1 MKINPTTMK
10 IDSTLIFLNITAQFS
25 VLDGLCK
32 GESLFQAIIGNDG
45 NKNGKLMIEELE
57 PMDISNI
64 TFAGNEINITQ
75 YGFDYNKFKEW
86 SGQVNN
92 LFNCDISDLIYKDAA
107 ANVDKK
113 ALLEYINKIYIPN
126 PTNSA
131 SDCDCECNGC
141 C

>member
-32 GESLFQAIIGNDG
+32 GESLFQAIIGDNGD
-45 NKNGKLMIEELE
+45 KNGKLMLEELE

-64 TFAGNEINITQ
+64 TFAGNKIDVTGAH
-75 YGFDYNKFKEW
+75 YDKFKEW
-86 SGQVNN
+86 SGQVDN

-107 ANVDKK
+107 ANVDTK
-113 ALLEYINKIYIPN
+113 ALLKYIDKIYIPS

-131 SDCDCECNGC
+131 SDCDCECNGSC
-141 C
+141 

>member
-1 MKINPTTMK
+1 MK
-10 IDSTLIFLNITAQFS
+10 IDSALIFLNITAQFS

-32 GESLFQAIIGNDG
+32 GESLFQAIIGDNGD
-45 NKNGKLMIEELE
+45 KNGKLMLEELE

-64 TFAGNEINITQ
+64 TFAGNEINIT
-75 YGFDYNKFKEW
+75 GADYSKFKEW
-86 SGQVNN
+86 SEQVDN

-113 ALLEYINKIYIPN
+113 ALLEYINKIYIPS
-126 PTNSA
+126 PTNSE
-131 SDCDCECNGC
+131 SDCNCNGC

>member
-10 IDSTLIFLNITAQFS
+10 IDSALIFLNITAQFS

-32 GESLFQAIIGNDG
+32 GESLFQAIIGDNGD
-45 NKNGKLMIEELE
+45 KNGKLMLEELE

-64 TFAGNEINITQ
+64 TFAGNEINIT
-75 YGFDYNKFKEW
+75 GADYSKFKEW
-86 SGQVNN
+86 SEQVDN

-113 ALLEYINKIYIPN
+113 ALLEYINKIYIPS
-126 PTNSA
+126 PTNSE
-131 SDCDCECNGC
+131 SDCDCECNGSC
-141 C
+141 

>member
-10 IDSTLIFLNITAQFS
+10 IDSALIFLNITAQFS

-32 GESLFQAIIGNDG
+32 GESLFQAIIGDNGD
-45 NKNGKLMIEELE
+45 KNGKLMLEELE

-64 TFAGNEINITQ
+64 TFAGNEINIT
-75 YGFDYNKFKEW
+75 GADYSKFKEW
-86 SGQVNN
+86 SEQVDN

-113 ALLEYINKIYIPN
+113 ALLEYINKIYIPS
-126 PTNSA
+126 PTNSE
-131 SDCDCECNGC
+131 SDCDCECNGNC
-141 C
+141 